1 MSDFAEQLT
10 GMQGRQHSENDQ
22 ESDFCWNPEVR
33 SYLNIHPDREDVAR
47 LRKSLEGPLRRV
59 PQDLFQGDALKM
71 SQKLQALYV
80 SMHSFN
86 EKMVREILTK
96 KERQEQREC
105 AFRMIVQENQEQ

>member
-1 MSDFAEQLT
+1 MSDFAEQLA
-10 GMQGRQHSENDQ
+10 GMQGRQHAGDGR
-22 ESDFCWNPEVR
+22 ESDFRWNSEVR
-33 SYLNIHPDREDVAR
+33 SYLNIHPNREDVAR
-47 LRKSLEGPLRRV
+47 LRKSLEGPLRKV

-86 EKMVREILTK
+86 EKMVREILGR
-96 KERQEQREC
+96 EDREAQREC